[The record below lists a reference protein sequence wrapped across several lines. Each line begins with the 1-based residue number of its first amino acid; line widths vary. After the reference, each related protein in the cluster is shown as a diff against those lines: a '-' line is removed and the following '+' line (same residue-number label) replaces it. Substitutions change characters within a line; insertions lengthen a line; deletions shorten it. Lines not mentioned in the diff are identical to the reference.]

1 MGSNSERHEPQI
13 LPAQEAERSTPS
25 AVTPRWSGYLPRIV
39 RERLAGRTYLH
50 RVIGNTA
57 WVLTERIVR
66 YSIGFL
72 VGIWIARAIGPAQ
85 YGSLNYSL
93 AFVQVFAF
101 LTTLGLDSL
110 VVRDML
116 RNPDTRNTTLG
127 TLLLMRLLGGA
138 VMTLLT
144 GTAIVALRA
153 DRSSSELILV
163 ISLAQWLLAFD
174 SIDCLFQ
181 ADVTSRRTV
190 VARLVALL
198 TVTAGRILLILFHAS
213 TVAFAWAIAAE
224 SALIAICMLI
234 AYARSG
240 RSLAALKPSLACAAT
255 LIAQGWPLMLTAAVV
270 AIAQRI
276 DQVMLGMMTD
286 YLQVG
291 AYAIAVRA
299 VEVMYV
305 VPTVVG
311 ISVFPAIIKSKSL
324 DEAAYRRKIQ
334 HLYTVMWWT
343 GVALALPLSLLAG
356 EIVALL
362 VGKSYSAAAPVLAIL
377 AWMPAFMFF
386 SIVRQRWLFAESALA
401 TALAL
406 ESCACAINVIAN
418 LLLIPL
424 YGARGAAVAALA
436 GAVGATMVL
445 APFSRPIRQSLVMLL
460 RAAIMPLRLARQA

>member
-1 MGSNSERHEPQI
+1 MST
-13 LPAQEAERSTPS
+13 AQQQGDEHNNAIRKAERSIS
-25 AVTPRWSGYLPRIV
+25 GAVTPRWSAYLPRIL

-72 VGIWIARAIGPAQ
+72 IGIWIARTIGPEQ
-85 YGSLNYSL
+85 YGSLNYAL

-110 VVRDML
+110 VVRDIVH
-116 RNPDTRNTTLG
+116 NPKTRDQTLG
-127 TLLLMRLLGGA
+127 TLLLMRLLGGG
-138 VMTLLT
+138 VMMLVTN
-144 GTAIVALRA
+144 TATVVLRA
-153 DRSSSELILV
+153 DRTASELILV

-190 VARLVALL
+190 IARLVALL
-198 TVTAGRILLILFHAS
+198 TVTVGRILLILYRAPLVS
-213 TVAFAWAIAAE
+213 FAWAIAAE

-234 AYARSG
+234 AYVRSG
-240 RSLAALKPSLACAAT
+240 RNLAALKPSLTCAVT
-255 LIAQGWPLMLTAAVV
+255 LITQGWPLMLMAVVV
-270 AIAQRI
+270 AISQRI
-276 DQVMLGMMTD
+276 DQVMLGMMTS

-305 VPTVVG
+305 IPTVIG

-324 DEAAYRRKIQ
+324 GEAAYRQKIQ
-334 HLYTVMWWT
+334 HLYTVMLWT
-343 GVALALPLSLLAG
+343 GFALALPLSLLAS

-377 AWMPAFMFF
+377 AWTPAFMFF
-386 SIVRQRWLFAESALA
+386 SIVRQRWFFAENALT
-401 TALAL
+401 TAMAL

-424 YGARGAAVAALA
+424 YGARGAAIAALTGAA
-436 GAVGATMVL
+436 GATLVL
-445 APFSRPIRQSLVMLL
+445 APFSRPIRESLVMLL
-460 RAAIMPLRLARQA
+460 RAAIMPLRLARER